1 MCNENTR
8 IRYQTRFQNI
18 VQNKIFSLVAIG
30 TIAICL
36 FLLGLFYAL
45 LSNFQ
50 HMMYNVESNVGL
62 TVFFDSGIEPEEID
76 SLGEQIRKLDGVET
90 VDYISPTEAWKKFQK
105 EMYQGKENLEDTFG
119 DENPLQ
125 DSASFEIT
133 LTRVSKQAK
142 VSKEIK
148 EMKGIRKVNGSSTV
162 AKSLSSAN
170 MLVAYVSATIIGLLL
185 LVSVFL
191 INNAVAT
198 GIRVRK
204 DEISIIKMIGATDGF
219 IRAPFLVEGLV
230 IGLIGAIIPIIVLWV
245 LYERVIQFVLEHFSA
260 LSQWLTFVAPS
271 KEFATLIPMSLLV
284 GVGIGFIGS
293 ACQSENICMSNVNR
307 MNGSRLVSVRKHL
320 HK

>member
-1 MCNENTR
+1 MKTLGYG
-8 IRYQTRFQNI
+8 IKQGFKNI

-284 GVGIGFIGS
+284 GEGIGFIGS
-293 ACQSENICMSNVNR
+293 A
-307 MNGSRLVSVRKHL
+307 LSVRKHL
-320 HK
+320 HE

>member
-1 MCNENTR
+1 MKTLGYG
-8 IRYQTRFQNI
+8 IKQGFKNI

-133 LTRVSKQAK
+133 LTRVSKQAT
-142 VSKEIK
+142 VSKQIK

-284 GVGIGFIGS
+284 GVGIGFTGCALSFRI
-293 ACQSENICMSNVNR
+293 
-307 MNGSRLVSVRKHL
+307 HL
-320 HK
+320 HE

>member
-1 MCNENTR
+1 MKTLGYG
-8 IRYQTRFQNI
+8 IKQGFKNI

-271 KEFATLIPMSLLV
+271 KDFATLIPMSL
-284 GVGIGFIGS
+284 
-293 ACQSENICMSNVNR
+293 
-307 MNGSRLVSVRKHL
+307 
-320 HK
+320 

>member
-1 MCNENTR
+1 MKTLGYG
-8 IRYQTRFQNI
+8 IKQGFKNI

-293 ACQSENICMSNVNR
+293 A
-307 MNGSRLVSVRKHL
+307 LSVREHL
-320 HK
+320 HE

>member
-1 MCNENTR
+1 MKTLGYG
-8 IRYQTRFQNI
+8 IKQGFKNI

-133 LTRVSKQAK
+133 LTRVSKQAT
-142 VSKEIK
+142 VSKQIK
-148 EMKGIRKVNGSSTV
+148 EMKGTV
-162 AKSLSSAN
+162 
-170 MLVAYVSATIIGLLL
+170 
-185 LVSVFL
+185 
-191 INNAVAT
+191 
-198 GIRVRK
+198 R
-204 DEISIIKMIGATDGF
+204 
-219 IRAPFLVEGLV
+219 
-230 IGLIGAIIPIIVLWV
+230 
-245 LYERVIQFVLEHFSA
+245 
-260 LSQWLTFVAPS
+260 
-271 KEFATLIPMSLLV
+271 
-284 GVGIGFIGS
+284 
-293 ACQSENICMSNVNR
+293 
-307 MNGSRLVSVRKHL
+307 
-320 HK
+320 

>member
-1 MCNENTR
+1 MKTLGYG
-8 IRYQTRFQNI
+8 IKQGFKNI

-133 LTRVSKQAK
+133 LTRVSKQAT
-142 VSKEIK
+142 VSKQIK
-148 EMKGIRKVNGSSTV
+148 DMKGIRKVNGSSTV

-170 MLVAYVSATIIGLLL
+170 LLVAYVSATIIGLLL

-260 LSQWLTFVAPS
+260 LSQ
-271 KEFATLIPMSLLV
+271 
-284 GVGIGFIGS
+284 
-293 ACQSENICMSNVNR
+293 
-307 MNGSRLVSVRKHL
+307 
-320 HK
+320 

>member
-1 MCNENTR
+1 MKTLGYG
-8 IRYQTRFQNI
+8 IKQGFKNI

-62 TVFFDSGIEPEEID
+62 TVFFDSGIEPEKID

-148 EMKGIRKVNGSSTV
+148 EMKGIRKV
-162 AKSLSSAN
+162 KSLSSAN
-170 MLVAYVSATIIGLLL
+170 MLVAYVSATIIGVLL

-230 IGLIGAIIPIIVLWV
+230 IGLVGAIIPIIVLWV

-293 ACQSENICMSNVNR
+293 A
-307 MNGSRLVSVRKHL
+307 LSVRKHL
-320 HK
+320 HE

>member
-1 MCNENTR
+1 MKTLGYG
-8 IRYQTRFQNI
+8 IKQGFKNI

-142 VSKEIK
+142 VSKQIK

-230 IGLIGAIIPIIVLWV
+230 IGLVGAIIPIIVLWV

-293 ACQSENICMSNVNR
+293 T
-307 MNGSRLVSVRKHL
+307 LSVRKHL
-320 HK
+320 HE

>member
-1 MCNENTR
+1 MKTLGYG
-8 IRYQTRFQNI
+8 IKQGFKNI

-271 KEFATLIPMSLLV
+271 KEFATCLLYT
-284 GVGIGFIGS
+284 S
-293 ACQSENICMSNVNR
+293 DAADD
-307 MNGSRLVSVRKHL
+307 
-320 HK
+320 

>member
-1 MCNENTR
+1 MKTLGYG
-8 IRYQTRFQNI
+8 IKQGFKNI

-142 VSKEIK
+142 VSKQIK

-284 GVGIGFIGS
+284 GVGIGCIGS
-293 ACQSENICMSNVNR
+293 A
-307 MNGSRLVSVRKHL
+307 LSVRKHL
-320 HK
+320 HE

>member
-1 MCNENTR
+1 MKTLGYG
-8 IRYQTRFQNI
+8 IKQGFKNI

-90 VDYISPTEAWKKFQK
+90 VEYISPAEAWKKFQK

-142 VSKEIK
+142 VSKQIK

-162 AKSLSSAN
+162 AKSLNSAN

-293 ACQSENICMSNVNR
+293 A
-307 MNGSRLVSVRKHL
+307 L
-320 HK
+320 

>member
-1 MCNENTR
+1 MKTLGYG
-8 IRYQTRFQNI
+8 IKQGFKNI

-142 VSKEIK
+142 VSKQIK

-284 GVGIGFIGS
+284 GVGIVLS
-293 ACQSENICMSNVNR
+293 EVHCQSENICMSSE
-307 MNGSRLVSVRKHL
+307 SRKAG
-320 HK
+320 